1 MFLSRISVVCEIL
14 HRCSCGLH
22 FFFCLFVHS
31 AIHPYYCSIFHSS
44 VPLSILL
51 LFLTV
56 RDNRVERCENH
67 HFPPVPD
74 DTVTQL
80 FTRFHAITFHISM
93 PYWRRMPK
101 FNYSEL
107 KAVKCELCEWQKCLT
122 FYLSR
127 VQSVPSSGLFLVLP
141 THDEFSFSF
150 FCHSSWFP
158 VWSIGLDLVWL
169 LGLGVFSC
177 DNWDMFSTHSCL
189 VSIKKF

>member
-1 MFLSRISVVCEIL
+1 MFAKFCIAL
-14 HRCSCGLH
+14 HAACT
-22 FFFCLFVHS
+22 FFFVHLFIPPFTHNIVLYS
-31 AIHPYYCSIFHSS
+31 IH
-44 VPLSILL
+44 
-51 LFLTV
+51 LFLFPFFCFFWRSVIIESKGVKTTIAQ
-56 RDNRVERCENH
+56 C
-67 HFPPVPD
+67 PPVPD

-80 FTRFHAITFHISM
+80 FTRLHAITFHISM